1 MSKYRY
7 KIFFLLVFIFLCNSV
22 LADEVLFTINPYDIE
37 KIPYSSIDKWKFR
50 FQGKDI
56 LIAQGDESSIGQ
68 IPVIKIIDKISDRST
83 YYFVRYVRFKPDLDG
98 LAKILLDY
106 NNSILIKIDP
116 KNSIKLLN
124 LGLKFFELPESIKL
138 DLTKK
143 APRYKPISE
152 SEFDFALI
160 SDIVKAVNKSNLK
173 QVVLDLQENKDLD
186 PPHIPY
192 KSRFCLRVRDT
203 DDKSDEACDNA
214 ADYIYNK
221 FKEYGLEA
229 EFDTF
234 PHEVLTQ
241 GHYKMRNVIATL
253 PGKGKDNKKVYI
265 ISSHY
270 DSVASKTKNW
280 QLDWKK
286 LPAPGADD
294 NASATSA
301 VLECARILSK
311 FEFNST
317 IKFVTYSGEELGLHG
332 SRYYS
337 KKLAEANEEIAGV
350 INLDM
355 IGYDPDTPDIDI
367 ITNLGS
373 EWIAEAMLYAQK
385 RYGIS
390 SIKLNKIINPDMV
403 YSDHAPFWQNG
414 FNAILGIDNSN
425 FDSPEF
431 YPYMHTEEDTIDKL
445 NLDLMT
451 DTCKIAIATLASL
464 ADPIDELPH
473 PDLAINEKD
482 ISLSPDNP
490 LYGQAIQLKAVVR
503 NIGDADAKGVSVQI
517 LVDEP
522 LARSPKLI
530 AEKTVDIATKSQAY
544 IDANFAI
551 SEWGESK
558 IIVKVNPDYRVFE
571 TDGRNNIAI
580 KLIRISSNSPEL
592 GKFIIYP
599 NPIKLEKDKKVN
611 LEYTLSKDSSVKME
625 IYTITGDLVYEKDF
639 VGGNE
644 GGKFGINKGIKWNG
658 TSLSGDVVTPGIY
671 ICRLVISDESNNNK
685 SLTKKFAILR

>member
-1 MSKYRY
+1 MLQCRYRV
-7 KIFFLLVFIFLCNSV
+7 FFLIIFILFSNS
-22 LADEVLFTINPYDIE
+22 LFADDVLFTITPCNIE
-37 KIPYSSIDKWKFR
+37 KIPISSIDRWTFR

-56 LIAQGDESSIGQ
+56 IIAQGDESSVDQ
-68 IPVIKIIDKISDRST
+68 MPVKIIDKVSADSS
-83 YYFVRYVRFKPDLDG
+83 YYFIRYVRSYPDLNG
-98 LAKILLDY
+98 LAEILLDY
-106 NNSILIKIDP
+106 NGSLLIKINP
-116 KNSIKLLN
+116 KDSIKLLN
-124 LGLKFFELPESIKL
+124 FGLKFFELPESIRL

-160 SDIVKAVNKSNLK
+160 SDIVKAVNKANLR
-173 QVVLDLQENKDLD
+173 QVVVDLQDNKDID

-203 DDKSDEACDNA
+203 DDKTDEACDNA
-214 ADYIYNK
+214 ADYIYSK
-221 FKEYGLEA
+221 FIEYGLNA

-253 PGKGKDNKKVYI
+253 PGKGKDSKKVYI

-286 LPAPGADD
+286 LPAPGAND
-294 NASATSA
+294 NATGTSA

-317 IKFVTYSGEELGLHG
+317 IRFVTYSGEELGLHG

-337 KKLAEANEEIAGV
+337 KKLAESEEEIAGV

-373 EWIAEAMLYAQK
+373 EWIAEAMLYVQK

-431 YPYMHTEEDTIDKL
+431 YPYMHTADDTVDKL
-445 NLDLMT
+445 NFDLMS
-451 DTCKIAIATLASL
+451 DMCKITIATLASL
-464 ADPIDELPH
+464 ADPVDELPH
-473 PDLAINEKD
+473 PDLAVSEEEIV
-482 ISLSPDNP
+482 LSPDNP
-490 LYGQAIQLKAVVR
+490 SYGQVIQLGAVVH
-503 NIGDADAKGVSVQI
+503 NIGDADAKNVAVQI

-522 LARSPKLI
+522 LARSPRLV
-530 AEKTVDIATKSQAY
+530 AEKTIDVIAKSQTY
-544 IDANFAI
+544 VDASFAI
-551 SEWGESK
+551 TEWGESK

-580 KLIRISSNSPEL
+580 KLIRISSDSPSF

-599 NPIKLEKDKKVN
+599 NPIRLKKDSN
-611 LEYTLSKDSSVKME
+611 INFEYTLSKDSPVKLG

-639 VGGNE
+639 ISGSE
-644 GGKFGINKGIKWNG
+644 GGKFGINKGIKWDG
-658 TSLSGDVVTPGIY
+658 TSILGAPVVPGIY
-671 ICRLVISDESNNNK
+671 ICRLVVFDESDKNK
-685 SLTKKFAILR
+685 FLSKKIAILR

>member
-1 MSKYRY
+1 MLRY
-7 KIFFLLVFIFLCNSV
+7 HHKIFLLLIFIFLGNS
-22 LADEVLFTINPYDIE
+22 LFADDVLFTISLYDIE
-37 KIPYSSIDKWKFR
+37 KVPYSSIDKWTFR

-56 LIAQGDESSIGQ
+56 LIAQSDEKYVEQ
-68 IPVIKIIDKISDRST
+68 TPVKIIDKVSEESS
-83 YYFVRYVRFKPDLDG
+83 YYFIRYVRFKPELDG
-98 LAKILLDY
+98 LAEILLDY
-106 NNSILIKIDP
+106 NGSILIKIDP
-116 KNSIKLLN
+116 KDSIKLLN
-124 LGLKFFELPESIKL
+124 LGLKFFELPDSIKI

-143 APRYKPISE
+143 APKYKPISE

-160 SDIVKAVNKSNLK
+160 SDIVKSVSKTNLK

-186 PPHIPY
+186 PPYIPY

-203 DDKSDEACDNA
+203 DDKTDEACDNA

-221 FKEYGLEA
+221 FMEYGLEA

-317 IKFVTYSGEELGLHG
+317 IRFVTYSGEELGLHG

-431 YPYMHTEEDTIDKL
+431 YPYMHTAEDTIDKL
-445 NLDLMT
+445 NFDLMT
-451 DTCKIAIATLASL
+451 DMCKITIATLACL

-473 PDLAINEKD
+473 PDLAISEKD
-482 ISLSPDNP
+482 ISLLPDNP
-490 LYGQAIQLKAVVR
+490 LYGQTIQLKAVVR
-503 NIGDADAKGVSVQI
+503 NIGDVDAKGVIVQI

-522 LARSPKLI
+522 LTRSPRLI
-530 AEKTVDIATKSQAY
+530 AEKTVDIITKSQVY
-544 IDANFAI
+544 VDADFAV

-580 KLIRISSNSPEL
+580 KPIRISSNLPEL
-592 GKFIIYP
+592 GKLIIYP

-611 LEYTLSKDSSVKME
+611 LEYTLSKDSSVKLE
-625 IYTITGDLVYEKDF
+625 IYTITGDLVYEKEF
-639 VGGNE
+639 ISGSE

-658 TSLSGDVVTPGIY
+658 TNLSGEPVPPGIY
-671 ICRLVISDESNNNK
+671 ICRLVVSDESNNSK
-685 SLTKKFAILR
+685 SLAKKFAILR